1 MEATLFLAVVAVVVL
16 VGALAEMSRGESADH
31 IETTDTLG
39 VR

>member
-16 VGALAEMSRGESADH
+16 VGALADMSRGQSPDH
-31 IETTDTLG
+31 TDTTDTLG